1 MKWVKKSLVS
11 HPFSI
16 TSRISG
22 AKDVTV
28 SRCYVGAFVTSM
40 EMAGVSLTLMLLDDD
55 RKKYLGMN
63 LITWTE

>member
-1 MKWVKKSLVS
+1 
-11 HPFSI
+11 
-16 TSRISG
+16 
-22 AKDVTV
+22 
-28 SRCYVGAFVTSM
+28 M